1 MPVSAESQ
9 KLKLLYLLQMLYEQT
24 DETHG
29 LTTPQIIEG
38 LYERGV
44 EAERKSV
51 YRDLDALRAFGM
63 DIVKLPTR
71 PVSYA
76 LGSRTFTAA
85 ELTLLVDAVQSSRF
99 LTARMAQRLSS
110 GLASLGSQHQA
121 ETLARNV
128 HVDGRIKMQ
137 NESVFH
143 HVDTIHEA
151 LRRRAKVAFRY
162 AKPNAAKE
170 MVAQKD
176 ARVYHETPV
185 HLIYSDGCYY
195 LIAYNEKHESFPAYR
210 VDRMVGLR
218 ITDEPAARNER
229 IAAFDPA
236 AFSARTF
243 SMFGGEARAMTLRVE
258 EGVMGAI
265 IDRFGKDVESTVV
278 EEGVAH
284 VHVTVAT
291 SPVFF
296 GWLAQFGRAV
306 RIEAPKSLA
315 QEYVAYLEDIA
326 ASYRP
331 E

>member
-1 MPVSAESQ
+1 MSAENQ

-24 DETHG
+24 DESHG

-38 LYERGV
+38 LAERGID
-44 EAERKSV
+44 AERKAV
-51 YRDLDALRAFGM
+51 YRDLEALRTFGM
-63 DIVKLPTR
+63 DIVKMPTR
-71 PVSYA
+71 PVSYGLA
-76 LGSRTFTAA
+76 TRTFSAT
-85 ELTLLVDAVQSSRF
+85 ELMLLIDAVQSSRF
-99 LTARMAQRLSS
+99 LTSRMAHRLSE
-110 GLASLGSQHQA
+110 GLATLGSKHHA

-143 HVDTIHEA
+143 HVDAIHEA
-151 LRRRAKVAFRY
+151 LRRRTKVAFRY

-170 MVAQKD
+170 MVARKD
-176 ARVYHETPV
+176 GQVYRETPV

-195 LIAYNEKHESFPAYR
+195 LIAYNEKHDSFPTYR
-210 VDRMVGLR
+210 LDRMVGLR
-218 ITDEPAARNER
+218 ITDEPAARN
-229 IAAFDPA
+229 AAVATFDPA

-243 SMFGGEARAMTLRVE
+243 SMFGGEARAVTLRVE

-284 VHVTVAT
+284 VYVTVAE

-306 RIEAPKSLA
+306 RIEAPRAFARKYA
-315 QEYVAYLEDIA
+315 DYLEDIA
-326 ASYRP
+326 ASYRQ